1 VKRPLSAADLT
12 HRRSGRP
19 LGGVLQIIGVIFG
32 LGLAAGAILRPPAT
46 PPGVPLGAREHRVFS
61 WSRYG
66 FADFNPRATY
76 RADVLRVIDG
86 DTFEAR
92 VRIWSGFEIT
102 TRVRLRAIDAPELHA
117 RCAGEYLK
125 AEAAR
130 AALQRILSAGDV
142 TVSQVGPDKYRGR
155 IDAVVATRST
165 PDVAA
170 ALLKGGFARGYDGGR
185 REPWC

>member
-1 VKRPLSAADLT
+1 
-12 HRRSGRP
+12 
-19 LGGVLQIIGVIFG
+19 

>member
-1 VKRPLSAADLT
+1 VVPLSLC
-12 HRRSGRP
+12 
-19 LGGVLQIIGVIFG
+19 Q
-32 LGLAAGAILRPPAT
+32 
-46 PPGVPLGAREHRVFS
+46 
-61 WSRYG
+61 
-66 FADFNPRATY
+66 FNPQATY

-130 AALQRILSAGDV
+130 AALQRLLSVGGV
-142 TVSQVGPDKYRGR
+142 TLSQVGPDKYRGR
-155 IDAVVATRST
+155 IDAAVATRDT
-165 PDVAA
+165 PDVSA
-170 ALLKGGFARGYDGGR
+170 ALLKGGFARSYDGGR